1 MAQVEKYQVRA
12 VGNLIAHYER
22 RQKLNET
29 TGKMEYVKFGNRDID
44 TRWSPLNYRIW
55 PPLPMEETAIRDIYV
70 SQELQDLFD
79 ATGVDPEEPALDRFK
94 RIFRDTPHATRKDLK
109 AFCSWVISLPDE
121 IPSERMGEFFDLCM
135 KYCVS
140 KYGAENIVGGWV
152 HLDEAHRPHLHVAFV
167 PVVTTTSTGA
177 DGSTITTRRI
187 CAKDVINRDH
197 LRSWH
202 GGLTSA
208 CQKVMGIE
216 NPGIENGRTIAQGG
230 NRTVKQMKASDKA
243 YDRTKGKEV
252 DRWRT
257 KAEKA
262 LQRAVKDRQTETLDN
277 VLVSARE
284 RAEAQLKPPR
294 DRTFTEKLQGR

>member
-1 MAQVEKYQVRA
+1 MAQVAKYSRAA
-12 VGNLIAHYER
+12 VGHLIDHYER
-22 RQKLNET
+22 RQKVNKT

-55 PPLPMEETAIRDIYV
+55 PPLPMDETDTRDVYV

-79 ATGVDPEEPALDRFK
+79 ATGQNMEEPALDRFK

-109 AFCSWVISLPDE
+109 CFCDWVISLPDE
-121 IPSERMGEFFDLCM
+121 IPCERMGEFFDLCM
-135 KYCVS
+135 KYCVR

-177 DGSTITTRRI
+177 DGSTTTTRRI
-187 CAKDVINRDH
+187 CAKEVLSRDH
-197 LRSWH
+197 LKGWH
-202 GGLTSA
+202 GGLTSL
-208 CQKVMGIE
+208 CQKEMGIK
-216 NPGIENGRTIAQGG
+216 NPGIENGRTIVQGG

-252 DRWRT
+252 DRWRV

-262 LQRAVKDRQTETLDN
+262 LQDAVRRQKTNSLDN
-277 VLVSARE
+277 MLVGLQE

-294 DRTFTEKLQGR
+294 DRTIAERLQRS